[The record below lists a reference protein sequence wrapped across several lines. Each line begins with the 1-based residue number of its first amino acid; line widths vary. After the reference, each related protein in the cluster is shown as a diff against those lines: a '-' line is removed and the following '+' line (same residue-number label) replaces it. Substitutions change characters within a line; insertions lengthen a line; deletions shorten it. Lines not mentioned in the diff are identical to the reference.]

1 MEGSKIKNVIIVIL
15 ILLNGFLFLLVGG
28 RRFQDSHSHETAV
41 NSAIQIIRDGGV
53 ELDESTVP
61 REMSLKRMQA
71 VRDLDR
77 EKELA
82 AGLLGGEVSVQA
94 RGGEVYRYQNGN
106 GWIQFHSTGE
116 FLAEFAPGA
125 FPSDA
130 ETAQHGIGLLAA
142 LGFEG
147 QVLENGVADGEGEL
161 LVRQSLGGVPLLGC
175 QATLNYRDGSL
186 VSISDGRRLLGT
198 PYESG
203 GESSLP
209 VATALMRLYNGMKE
223 LGDIYNR
230 LESITPAYTLTVSL
244 SGPAQLTPVW
254 YIKTDTGAYQ
264 MDTRTGQVSRVAEAG
279 ETAVLTDG
287 QMVLTEE

>member
-1 MEGSKIKNVIIVIL
+1 MEGTKIKNVVIVIL
-15 ILLNGFLFLLVGG
+15 LLLNGFLLLLVGG
-28 RRFQDSHSHETAV
+28 RRLQDSHSHETAV

-53 ELDESTVP
+53 ELDESAVP

-71 VRDLDR
+71 VRDLGR

-82 AGLLGGEVSVQA
+82 AGLLGGEVAVQA

-125 FPSDA
+125 FA
-130 ETAQHGIGLLAA
+130 LTGEAAQHGIGLLAA

-147 QVLENGVADGEGEL
+147 QVLDDSVADGEGNL
-161 LVRQSLGGVPLLGC
+161 LVRQSLSGVPLLGC

-203 GESSLP
+203 GENSLSA
-209 VATALMRLYNGMKE
+209 ATALMRLYNGMKE

-230 LESITPAYTLTVSL
+230 MESITPAYTLTVGL

-254 YIKTDTGAYQ
+254 YVKTDTGAYQ
-264 MDTRTGQVSRVAEAG
+264 MDTQTGQVSRVAEFG
-279 ETAVLTDG
+279 ELAMLTDG
-287 QMVLTEE
+287 QMVVVEE